1 MAVVPVRLIY
11 RLQCLR
17 LKQDGLFAWKSVGYN
32 RNFVCSSVEKAP
44 LYGRLN
50 DVFPEVY
57 GYTCERPGSI

>member
-1 MAVVPVRLIY
+1 MVL
-11 RLQCLR
+11 LR
-17 LKQDGLFAWKSVGYN
+17 LNYWLRCHGLKQGRLFARKSVGYN
-32 RNFVCSSVEKAP
+32 RNFLCSSVEKAP